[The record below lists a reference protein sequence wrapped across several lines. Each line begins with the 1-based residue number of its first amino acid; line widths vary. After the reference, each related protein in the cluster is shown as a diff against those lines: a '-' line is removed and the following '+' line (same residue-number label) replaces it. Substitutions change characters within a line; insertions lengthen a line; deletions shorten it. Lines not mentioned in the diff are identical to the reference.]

1 VNISAF
7 LILVAVVL
15 FAIAAFVAFP
25 ATFPTLLAVGLGLF
39 AAGHLPL
46 QR

>member
-1 VNISAF
+1 LNISAF
-7 LILVAVVL
+7 LVLVAVVL
-15 FAIAAFVAFP
+15 FAIAAFVAYP
-25 ATFPTLLAVGLGLF
+25 ATLPTLLAVGFALF